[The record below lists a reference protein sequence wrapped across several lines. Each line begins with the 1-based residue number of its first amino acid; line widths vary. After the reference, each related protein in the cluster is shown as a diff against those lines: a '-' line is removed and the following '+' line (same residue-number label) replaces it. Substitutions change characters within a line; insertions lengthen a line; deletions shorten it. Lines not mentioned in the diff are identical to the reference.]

1 MNSFLLH
8 TLRLARSISSG
19 TVIFLIIF
27 LTLFTSSSASE
38 STFSIIQ
45 KQELKQLIEQHLN
58 ENPEVIVRAIQRM
71 QERQSREDAARS
83 TKALKKNK
91 KELML
96 DQDAPVI
103 GNSRAKITVV
113 EFFDYRCGYCK
124 RAFNIMMKVLKEN
137 PDIRFVLKELPIL
150 GPNSINATR
159 ASLAIWRTQ
168 RSKYLAFHS
177 ALMKARGGIPKSK
190 IFNIANEIGI
200 DIAQLKKDM
209 ADSGIDQI
217 LEKNFQL
224 AQALNITGTPAF
236 IIGDQIIPGAIDER
250 TMKKMIAA
258 AGD

>member
-8 TLRLARSISSG
+8 ALHLARLISIS

-27 LTLFTSSSASE
+27 INLVTSISASE
-38 STFSIIQ
+38 STFSVIQ
-45 KQELKQLIEQHLN
+45 KQELNQLIEQYLN
-58 ENPEVIVRAIQRM
+58 ENPEVIVKAIQQM

-83 TKALKKNK
+83 AEALKKNK
-91 KELML
+91 KELIT

-103 GNSRAKITVV
+103 GNLRAKVTVV

-137 PDIRFVLKELPIL
+137 PDIRYVLKELPIL
-150 GPNSINATR
+150 GPDSINATR

-168 RSKYLAFHS
+168 QDKYLAFHS
-177 ALMKARGGIPKSK
+177 ALMKARGGIPESK
-190 IFNIANEIGI
+190 IFNIAAEIGI
-200 DIAQLKKDM
+200 DIVKLKKDM
-209 ADSGIDQI
+209 ADPKIDQI

-236 IIGDQIIPGAIDER
+236 IIGDQIIPGAIDEA

-258 AGD
+258 TDG